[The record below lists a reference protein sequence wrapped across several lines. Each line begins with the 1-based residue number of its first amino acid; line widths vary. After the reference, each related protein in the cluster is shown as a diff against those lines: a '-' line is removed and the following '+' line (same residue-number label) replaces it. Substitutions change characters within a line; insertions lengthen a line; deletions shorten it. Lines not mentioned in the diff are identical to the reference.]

1 MSVFLPLRVFFV
13 FVFSYKCN
21 CQIVFIEK
29 LLGIFEITL
38 NLWINL
44 EIFMILCCLVCVSGL
59 SGQTQLQYSQE
70 LHAFLSLLVGP
81 PPLLLLTPNMFL
93 SLLFIFIG
101 FLRHSHTVWSKL
113 AWNS

>member
-81 PPLLLLTPNMFL
+81 PPT
-93 SLLFIFIG
+93 SVVD
-101 FLRHSHTVWSKL
+101 T
-113 AWNS
+113 